1 MRIILI
7 WFLLLTTTIFSQN
20 TVCINEFNGKYY
32 FSRGLTIVSS
42 DGTYTTLLTLD
53 LRNKYD
59 SIEVIGLNVQTFGM
73 CELVESNELILEF
86 DDGRRIIK
94 DSKNEYKLI
103 NDWFYLNEVEV
114 VKLATTKLTRI
125 RFMDGACYDMVE
137 KILCG
142 DEQTYFIDVLDQ
154 VKDLNVKK

>member
-7 WFLLLTTTIFSQN
+7 WFLLLTTTLFSQN
-20 TVCINEFNGKYY
+20 VCISEFNGRYY

-53 LRNKYD
+53 LRKNYD
-59 SIEVIGLNVQTFGM
+59 FIEVVGINVQTFGM
-73 CELVESNELILEF
+73 CEMVESNELILEF
-86 DDGRRIIK
+86 ADGRRIIK

-142 DEQTYFIDVLDQ
+142 DEQTYFIDVLNQ
-154 VKDLNVKK
+154 VKDLNIGR